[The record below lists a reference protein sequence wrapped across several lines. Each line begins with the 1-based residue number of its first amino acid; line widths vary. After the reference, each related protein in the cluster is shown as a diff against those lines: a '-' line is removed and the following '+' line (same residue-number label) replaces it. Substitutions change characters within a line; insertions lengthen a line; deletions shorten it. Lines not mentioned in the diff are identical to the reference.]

1 MSNEE
6 LMERFYDGDD
16 TALDKLYSH
25 NVPYIH
31 SLVKEILHKYEQ
43 YISAADDRKELFQVA
58 SFEFVERIKK
68 KEYDAEKGTLL
79 TYITPYLKA
88 SMLEYIGQNS
98 SLFAMSGKTFRL
110 ISKCRALD
118 KRWMS
123 YEEIAGRLGISPRQV
138 KAYLRFSFYHSVIV
152 NGDTEEIGF
161 VSESTL
167 AAKERR
173 PDDIV
178 YRKWCNIYTRELFE
192 QLSKREKYVIGSYY
206 GVFGY
211 NKMTAE
217 SIGEML
223 TKTRDAVMKDIDSIL
238 LKLREMYYEDSNL
251 YRWRRAHKLVHSAAN
266 E

>member
-6 LMERFYDGDD
+6 LMERFYDGDEK
-16 TALDKLYSH
+16 APNKLYSH
-25 NVPYIH
+25 NVAYIH
-31 SLVKEILHKYEQ
+31 RLVKETVHKYEQ
-43 YISAADDRKELFQVA
+43 YISVDVERKELFQIA
-58 SFEFVERIKK
+58 SIEFIERIKK
-68 KEYDAEKGTLL
+68 KEYNAEKGKLL

-88 SMLEYIGQNS
+88 SMLDYMGRNS
-98 SLFAMSGKTFRL
+98 SLFPMSGKTFIL
-110 ISKCRALD
+110 IAKCRALNKKWLSD
-118 KRWMS
+118 
-123 YEEIAGRLGISPRQV
+123 EEIACRLGISTQLVR
-138 KAYLRFSFYHSVIV
+138 AYLRFSFYHSVIV

-167 AAKERR
+167 CANEQH

-178 YRKWCNIYTRELFE
+178 YWKWCKLYTRELFE
-192 QLSKREKYVIGSYY
+192 QLSKRERYVIGSYY

-217 SIGEML
+217 GIGEML

-251 YRWRRAHKLVHSAAN
+251 YRWRRAHRLVRSAAG

>member
-1 MSNEE
+1 M
-6 LMERFYDGDD
+6 
-16 TALDKLYSH
+16 
-25 NVPYIH
+25 
-31 SLVKEILHKYEQ
+31 Q
-43 YISAADDRKELFQVA
+43 
-58 SFEFVERIKK
+58 RIKK
-68 KEYDAEKGTLL
+68 KEYDSDKGTLL

-88 SMLEYIGQNS
+88 SMREYIGQNS
-98 SLFAMSGKTFRL
+98 SLFKMSGKTFRL

-118 KRWMS
+118 KRWLS
-123 YEEIAGRLGISPRQV
+123 DEEIAGRLGISPRQV
-138 KAYLRFSFYHSVIV
+138 RAYLRFSLYHSVIV

-167 AAKERR
+167 CANEQH

-178 YRKWCNIYTRELFE
+178 YWKWCKIYTRELFE
-192 QLSKREKYVIGSYY
+192 QLSKREKYVIGSHY

-238 LKLREMYYEDSNL
+238 LKLREIYYEDSNL
-251 YRWRRAHKLVHSAAN
+251 YRWRRAHRLVRNAAG